1 MSKKLLDQNRA
12 ERATSASVQAGCGLS
27 RRMKRLL
34 LPLLCALL
42 PLQLWAQN
50 LNVSGTVRDGNGD
63 PVTGASVVIKGTTSG
78 VTTDVSGSYTIS
90 APAGATLVFSF
101 LGLAAVEETVAGNGR
116 VDVTLTE
123 DSKAMDEVVVTA
135 LGIKRDTRALG
146 YAISSVK
153 GEALVQAGVTANP
166 LSALYGK
173 AAGVGIQATAAGPTG
188 GMQIKIRNASS
199 LDGSSLIRPLF
210 VIDGVPIYDQESS
223 MASRDYDPLR
233 SFDYG
238 SGVNDISPED
248 IESMEIL
255 KGAKASVLYGSA
267 GANGVVLITTKSG
280 KGTRG
285 LAVNVSYGH
294 EWEQPYS
301 LINFQNEFGSGEN
314 EYDIRMVDGKRHT
327 NTSRYNF
334 GQKFD
339 GGDIVFFDGSTRKYE
354 AYENNYLDLFQTG
367 HSDNIN
373 VSVSGGNEKGNARLS
388 YTRYNYDGTM
398 ANQTQQK
405 NAISFNGM
413 LKATEFTTL
422 EFSQNLYFVNTQ
434 NRRQNLQQLV
444 AYGTFNRDVDI
455 ATAKNVYLD
464 ENGFMRTKQDLAD
477 EGWQSAFTQAN
488 GLFDMLWN
496 QNQNRNTD
504 EKLHSITSAKVN
516 FQLQPFLTLRLQGGL
531 DYTATNFI
539 RKDKALRQDAS
550 TGKLEGGR
558 FTYATEQNM
567 IQQYEGVLNFNKDF
581 ADNRLK
587 VDAFAGPSYKKIT
600 YNRVGV
606 GTPHNGNFY
615 LPDFWALSNGD
626 GWPSDYDKNIADYK
640 EEGEALY
647 SIFGQATFSWMNKYF
662 LEISGRN
669 DWASTLPKA
678 NRSFFYPGASLT
690 WNFSEDYKLPE
701 MTFGKL
707 RLSWADVGRPATRYY
722 ALRTYNVNPMPQ
734 PYPGVND
741 ITTPLDDQNEVNLF
755 SGDLMPERKREMEV
769 GFDVR
774 FFQHDRVGLDF
785 AYYNTTFYNQIMAV
799 PISSTAG
806 ANKIRINAGEVNN
819 QGLEFMLKVK
829 PVVAAQ
835 YEWNISL
842 SATRQWDEVVKL
854 YPGIT
859 EINTSVSGIIQRSAE
874 GERMGQL
881 YTRDYAR
888 DANGV
893 KLVGDNG
900 LYSIS
905 TSDKDMV
912 NVGNINPDWYG
923 GLNSSFNIRREW
935 GTVNFAFGIDYRIG
949 GSILSYSNFYLKG
962 NGLSESSLQ
971 YRDVAHGGMT
981 YTDNQGRERH
991 DGLILNGV
999 KADGT
1004 PNTTIISATDY
1015 YSSFIHDMSNGW
1027 QPDEIQENSFIKF
1040 RELSLSYTLPQ
1051 KWTQPFK
1058 VQKLSLAFTA
1068 RNLFYIWKNIDN
1080 IDPESVLGTNSW
1092 VENSTYPSSRTYGFN
1107 VNISF

>member
-1 MSKKLLDQNRA
+1 MYQIFYQSRTGQA
-12 ERATSASVQAGCGLS
+12 ASAPVQTTGGTGAA

-34 LPLLCALL
+34 LSLMLCATL
-42 PLQLWAQN
+42 PWSLSAQD
-50 LNVSGTVRDGNGD
+50 LNISGRVTESDGSPIAGVSVVVKGSTLGVA
-63 PVTGASVVIKGTTSG
+63 TGA
-78 VTTDVSGSYTIS
+78 DGSYNIT
-90 APAGATLVFSF
+90 APADATLVFSF
-101 LGLAAVEETVAGNGR
+101 LGLASKEEAIAGRGR
-116 VDVTLTE
+116 IDVMLSE
-123 DSKAMDEVVVTA
+123 NDQALSEVVVTA
-135 LGIKRDTRALG
+135 LGIRRDTRALG

-153 GEALVQAGVTANP
+153 GDALVQSGVTANP

-173 AAGVGIQATAAGPTG
+173 AAGVGIQATSAGPTG

-199 LDGSSLIRPLF
+199 LDGNSHLRPLF
-210 VIDGVPIYDQESS
+210 VVDGVPIYDQESS

-280 KGTRG
+280 KNTKG
-285 LAVNVSYGH
+285 LGVNISYGH

-314 EYDIRMVDGKRHT
+314 EYDVRMVDGKRYT

-334 GQKFD
+334 GPKFD
-339 GGDIVFFDGSTRKYE
+339 GSDIVFFDGSTRKYQ
-354 AYENNYLDLFQTG
+354 AYENNYMDLFQTG

-388 YTRYNYDGTM
+388 YTRYDYNGTM
-398 ANQTQQK
+398 DNQTQSK
-405 NAISFNGM
+405 NALAFNGM
-413 LKATEFTTL
+413 LKATDFATF

-434 NRRQNLQQLV
+434 NRRQNLQQMV

-455 ATAKNVYLD
+455 ATAMNAYLD
-464 ENGFMRTKQDLAD
+464 ENGYMRTKKSLSD
-477 EGWQSAFTQAN
+477 EGWQDAFTQEN

-504 EKLHSITSAKVN
+504 EKLHSITSAKAN
-516 FQLQPFLTLRLQGGL
+516 FHLQPFLTLRLQGGI

-539 RKDKALRQDAS
+539 RKDKVLRQDAN
-550 TGKLEGGR
+550 TGKWEGGR
-558 FTYATEQNM
+558 FSYATEQNM
-567 IQQYEGVLNFNKDF
+567 IQQYEAALNFNKDF
-581 ADNRLK
+581 VDKKLK
-587 VDAFAGPSYKKIT
+587 VDAFAGPAYKKIT
-600 YNRVGV
+600 YNKVNA
-606 GTPHNGNFY
+606 GTMGNFY
-615 LPDFWALSNGD
+615 LPDFWSISNGD
-626 GWPSDYDKNIADYK
+626 GWPSSFDGRIADYK
-640 EEGEALY
+640 QEGEALY
-647 SIFGQATFSWMNKYF
+647 SVFGQATFSWMNKYY
-662 LEISGRN
+662 LEVSGRN

-690 WNFSEDYKLPE
+690 WNFSEDFQVPE

-722 ALRTYNVNPMPQ
+722 ALRTYTVKPLPP
-734 PYPGVND
+734 PYPGLND
-741 ITTPLDDQNEVNLF
+741 VQPASTDLF
-755 SGDLMPERKREMEV
+755 SGDLKPERKRELEV

-774 FFQHDRVGLDF
+774 FFRHDRVGLDF

-799 PISSTAG
+799 PLSSTTG
-806 ANKIRINAGEVNN
+806 ANNIRINAGEVNN
-819 QGLEFMLKVK
+819 QGLEFMLNVK
-829 PVVAAQ
+829 PVVAER
-835 YEWNISL
+835 YEWNINL
-842 SATRQWDEVVKL
+842 SATRQWDEVVTL

-888 DANGV
+888 AENGA
-893 KLVGDNG
+893 KLVNDNG
-900 LYSIS
+900 LYYIS

-923 GLNSSFNIRREW
+923 GLSSNFNVRGDW
-935 GTVNFAFGIDYRIG
+935 GAVNFAFSIDYRIG
-949 GSILSYSNFYLKG
+949 GNILSYSNFYLKG

-971 YRDVAHGGMT
+971 YRNTAHGGLT
-981 YTDNQGRERH
+981 YTDAQGRERH
-991 DGLILNGV
+991 DGLILPGV

-1004 PNTTIISATDY
+1004 PNDIVVSANDY
-1015 YSSFIHDMSNGW
+1015 YSSFIHDNSNGW
-1027 QPDEIQENSFIKF
+1027 QPDEIQENSFVKF

-1058 VQKLSLAFTA
+1058 VQRLSLALTA

-1092 VENSTYPSSRTYGFN
+1092 VENSTYPTSRMYGFN